1 MNEDNFSKEIITINN
16 GIKNFIY
23 NKNEL
28 PFYNYEDLPTNLNY
42 NYYTEKMFPNC
53 HLGQRKLLLTEIEF
67 YNKCVDFSNNYNL
80 IIYAGSASCEHLPV
94 ILKLFPTLKF
104 ILIDPF
110 YHSIDA
116 DFEYI
121 YQNIEVVGKY
131 NHQHFMKQLSN
142 KNMDDRDRHL
152 KKTTEK
158 LLKVSFA
165 CNSNKDKK
173 YNVLDIDDKKHIEDM
188 KRFMNSFNEDRM
200 NIIDY
205 IFNSNKRVF
214 IIQDYMTIKL
224 TELLKNYIYKIS
236 TQKPDIYF
244 LTDIRTVL
252 YGDLGASDIDILWN
266 SALQIIFLKGL
277 GPKFSML
284 KFRTPFFINQ
294 NKVKQIAEDNS
305 GKYDFIKNDLNFVKI
320 NYKIDLLK
328 NYLQNKFLYFK
339 KDFIYVQPW
348 APSNSAESRLFVS
361 RENIDANFIEY
372 SSVEWENKFYFFNII
387 RFFKFFPLFYEKIKD
402 VKGLFYDG
410 CQDCAR
416 EIMIITDYILN
427 NSNNNNNK
435 NNKKNNFGYN
445 LEVLANALENK
456 NVQDKLREIYELEN
470 KFLFYDLYK
479 KNYKCKHHGYMDS
492 QRNYIKFMYNQKI
505 IKVFKDNKIF
515 IEK

>member
-1 MNEDNFSKEIITINN
+1 MNDDLSKEIININN

-23 NKNEL
+23 NNNQL
-28 PFYNYEDLPTNLNY
+28 PFYNYIDLPSNLKY
-42 NYYTEKMFPNC
+42 DFKTENMFPNC

-67 YNKCVDFSNNYNL
+67 YNKCINFSNKHNL
-80 IIYAGSASCEHLPV
+80 VIYAGSASCEHIPV

-104 ILIDPF
+104 ILIDPY

-121 YQNIEVVGKY
+121 YQNIDGIGKY
-131 NHQHFMKQLSN
+131 NHQYFIKLLNIKNN
-142 KNMDDRDRHL
+142 KNMESRDEHL

-158 LLKVSFA
+158 LLKVQF
-165 CNSNKDKK
+165 CCDIHKNNK
-173 YNVLDIDDKKHIEDM
+173 YNVLNISNNKHINDM
-188 KRFMNSFNEDRM
+188 KRFLNNFSEERLNL
-200 NIIDY
+200 IDY

-224 TELLKNYIYKIS
+224 TEILHNYIYKIS
-236 TQKPDIYF
+236 NIKTNIYF

-277 GPKFSML
+277 MPEFSML

-294 NKVKQIAEDNS
+294 DKVKQIFDDNS
-305 GKYDFIKNDLNFVKI
+305 GKYDFIKNDINFVKI
-320 NYKIDLLK
+320 NYKIDLIK
-328 NYLQNKFLYFK
+328 NYLQNKFLYFNQ
-339 KDFIYVQPW
+339 DFIYVQPW

-361 RENIDANFIEY
+361 RKNIDATFIEY
-372 SSVEWENKFYFFNII
+372 SFREWENKFYFFNII
-387 RFFKFFPLFYEKIKD
+387 RFFKFFPLFYEKIKN

-416 EIMIITDYILN
+416 EIMIITDYLLN
-427 NSNNNNNK
+427 KQSH
-435 NNKKNNFGYN
+435 KNNFGYN
-445 LEVLANALENK
+445 LEVLANALEK
-456 NVQDKLREIYELEN
+456 KEIQDKLRQIYELEN
-470 KFLFYDLYK
+470 KYLFYDLHN
-479 KNYKCKHHGYMDS
+479 KNYKCKNHGFMNL
-492 QRNYIKFMYNQKI
+492 QRNYIKFKYNNKI
-505 IKVFKDNKIF
+505 IKVYKDNKIF